1 VSEGN
6 WKADPVACAIRL
18 KTERGCTIL
27 AGRNEVMSRSTICY
41 RTEEP
46 DGVYWRHGHLYARR
60 EGGVRGDP
68 KERIVAGR
76 TTDSTGRSVELSFLG
91 EHANTMS
98 DLLRAAYSNNGG
110 HSCGGTSLYEMIWD
124 EMMTI
129 TDRLMTGQEAEDDVG
144 AARAT
149 AYVLAIMQNPY
160 RPNVDAVKEQVMDK
174 WYEGNPE

>member
-1 VSEGN
+1 
-6 WKADPVACAIRL
+6 
-18 KTERGCTIL
+18 
-27 AGRNEVMSRSTICY
+27 MSRSTICY

-68 KERIVAGR
+68 KERIVIGR
-76 TTDSTGRSVELSFLG
+76 QQDAVTDVEIKFLV
-91 EHANTMS
+91 EHAQTIS
-98 DLLRAAYSNNGG
+98 DLARAAYSNNGG

-129 TDRLMTGQEAEDDVG
+129 TDRLMTGQETDDDVG

-160 RPNVDAVKEQVMDK
+160 RPNVEAVKQQVMDK
-174 WYEGNPE
+174 WYEENPE